1 MYFIKKINNIM
12 AGTFDVVFQD
22 ENLSTTLDVLKEVR
36 IAYPDLTFCIGVTTE
51 LVDSEE
57 T

>member
-1 MYFIKKINNIM
+1 M